1 MAVFDEFLGG
11 LSRSAR
17 TGLIAGAALIALG
30 LTVALWWLFTPRY
43 QLLFGNLRESA
54 AAEITKSLADW
65 KVPYRFTEGGTG
77 IEVPAD
83 QVYDTRMKLVSA
95 GVPSGGH
102 VGFELFDHSDFG
114 VTEFDQRVTYQRAL
128 QGELERSI
136 SALPGVEAVRVH
148 LTIRRPGLFIG
159 QDDSSKASVAVTM
172 SPGQNL
178 TPQQVGGIRNLV
190 ASAVDGLS
198 PNGVVVMGPGGVLQG
213 GAVNTG
219 EQSGVLAQNDEQANY
234 ESRVRER
241 INDLLGQVFH
251 GQAFRVSVDVRLNFD
266 QEHHVS
272 EHLLG
277 DGPDGNGLL
286 VHRRTS
292 SAGGN
297 SLPAD
302 DKEKPAVAPSQ
313 KQEDVDYAH
322 GSERDE
328 VARAPGRVERISVAV
343 LVPSSLDDAQLQNLR
358 ELVSAAAGI
367 DEKRGDRLEITSVG
381 DVPLPAST
389 VTQAGSPNE
398 GVSVVPASV
407 GPTNGREHGGGIP
420 GYWLA
425 LTGLLGAIV
434 GAGLVV
440 VLRPRPPRLR
450 SEEREAVLSKLHS
463 WLAEGGTST

>member
-1 MAVFDEFLGG
+1 MAVFDKFLGG
-11 LSRSAR
+11 FSRSAR
-17 TGLIAGAALIALG
+17 VGLIAGAALIALG
-30 LTVALWWLFTPRY
+30 LAAALWWLFAPRY

-65 KVPYRFTEGGTG
+65 KVPYRFTDGGTG
-77 IEVPAD
+77 IEVLAD

-148 LTIRRPGLFIG
+148 LTIRRPGLFVA
-159 QDDSSKASVAVTM
+159 QDDASKASVAVTM
-172 SPGQNL
+172 EQGQNL

-198 PNGVVVMGPGGVLQG
+198 PNAVVVMGPAGVLQG
-213 GAVNTG
+213 GAVSTG
-219 EQSGVLAQNDEQANY
+219 EQGGLLAQNDEQASY

-241 INDLLGQVFH
+241 ISDLLGQVFR
-251 GQAFRVSVDVRLNFD
+251 GQSFRVSVDVRLNFD
-266 QEHHVS
+266 QEHRVS
-272 EHLLG
+272 EHLVG

-297 SLPAD
+297 AVVAD
-302 DKEKPAVAPSQ
+302 DREKPAVAPTQ

-328 VARAPGRVERISVAV
+328 IARAPGRVERISVAV
-343 LVPSSLDDAQLQNLR
+343 LVPPTLDDAQLQNLH

-381 DVPLPAST
+381 DGSMPVATPIQAAGPGEGIAVAPAT
-389 VTQAGSPNE
+389 VAPAAGREPA
-398 GVSVVPASV
+398 GRVPA
-407 GPTNGREHGGGIP
+407 
-420 GYWLA
+420 YWFALA
-425 LTGLLGAIV
+425 GLLGALV
-434 GAGLVV
+434 GAGLVM

-450 SEEREAVLSKLHS
+450 TEEREAVLSKLHS
-463 WLAEGGTST
+463 WLADGGTST